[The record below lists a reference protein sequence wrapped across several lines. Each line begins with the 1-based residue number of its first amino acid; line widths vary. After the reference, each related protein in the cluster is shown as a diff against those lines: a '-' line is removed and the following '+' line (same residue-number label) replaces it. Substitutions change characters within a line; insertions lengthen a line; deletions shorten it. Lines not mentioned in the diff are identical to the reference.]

1 MEPLFWSLGI
11 ATTIYLSWNIVTKFS
26 NKIAGFGTLGFWLF
40 WTLGGS
46 AWFGFSVLTG
56 PLFFVQI
63 TVIIVVFYLS
73 FKMWK
78 NKNLINEFK
87 KNLKKIDNQNLNS
100 NINNI
105 SNNEIKVIENAK
117 DHRKFL
123 LNTLDQ
129 AKKTIVIFSGWL
141 TDYSVNEE
149 FRNKIKSCLDRG
161 VDIIIAWG
169 YKKSGSISSEHRNA
183 GEIAIRE
190 LQEWTALN
198 KTKGTLDTFYFPN
211 HSKILICDTTYA
223 VMGSFNW
230 LSNSGGSENEE
241 RSYIIYNRSF
251 IKEELVEIMKN
262 LYDPSKPLSRRQLL
276 KNFVPFSRY

>member
-26 NKIAGFGTLGFWLF
+26 NKLAGFSTLGFWLF

-78 NKNLINEFK
+78 NKNLIIELK
-87 KNLKKIDNQNLNS
+87 KNLKKIDNQNFNS

-129 AKKTIVIFSGWL
+129 AKKQ
-141 TDYSVNEE
+141 
-149 FRNKIKSCLDRG
+149 
-161 VDIIIAWG
+161 
-169 YKKSGSISSEHRNA
+169 SSFFQV
-183 GEIAIRE
+183 G
-190 LQEWTALN
+190 
-198 KTKGTLDTFYFPN
+198 
-211 HSKILICDTTYA
+211 
-223 VMGSFNW
+223 
-230 LSNSGGSENEE
+230 
-241 RSYIIYNRSF
+241 
-251 IKEELVEIMKN
+251 
-262 LYDPSKPLSRRQLL
+262 
-276 KNFVPFSRY
+276 